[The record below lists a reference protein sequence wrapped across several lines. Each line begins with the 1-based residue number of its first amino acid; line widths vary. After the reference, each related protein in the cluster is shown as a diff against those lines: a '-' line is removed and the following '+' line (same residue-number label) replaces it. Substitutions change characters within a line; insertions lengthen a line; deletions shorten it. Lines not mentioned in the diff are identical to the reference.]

1 METDSD
7 LLLTNKGNL
16 YPVDLPSQ
24 NYDELRPDSEY
35 LSSLETDT
43 KSFSLPNGAEMKIT
57 HNNIGQ
63 LRLFGKDDPAHFLL
77 ALHTP
82 EDETQVVALYVHGKF
97 WPVSDVLKTSRKSRN
112 GLVFVESVMERV
124 ILFLLSQIVFG
135 VLERPLEEDVYFSVH
150 PMSEYGSLCNGNPG
164 QFYLLPVL
172 DTVFVRTRWR
182 RKGLALK
189 MLQDFCFSMP
199 TESVLGISYPISPSM
214 YRVCQKYLEMQPEQR
229 EHLYEVEAPG
239 DWSQRRNVWLSI
251 QLQQRL
257 THSKI
262 SDERLH
268 NTEPTEGQLTDTKGK
283 GAMLQDSDSVTSPK
297 QCSDHKNRVKR
308 RQCNYTETPDKC
320 KNAKMF

>member
-82 EDETQVVALYVHGKF
+82 EDETQ
-97 WPVSDVLKTSRKSRN
+97 
-112 GLVFVESVMERV
+112 
-124 ILFLLSQIVFG
+124 
-135 VLERPLEEDVYFSVH
+135 
-150 PMSEYGSLCNGNPG
+150 GSLCNGNPG